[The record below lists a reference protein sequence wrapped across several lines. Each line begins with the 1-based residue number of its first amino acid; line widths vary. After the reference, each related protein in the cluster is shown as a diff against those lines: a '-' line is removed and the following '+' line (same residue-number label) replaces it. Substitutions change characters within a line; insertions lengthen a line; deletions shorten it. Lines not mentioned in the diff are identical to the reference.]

1 MSYLYLDP
9 QLTLVFCA
17 TPSLICTI
25 LANSVLCKQLD
36 PLVLAQFFS
45 SSTSIF
51 TINKT
56 TVAQDTSW

>member
-45 SSTSIF
+45 SSTGR
-51 TINKT
+51 N
-56 TVAQDTSW
+56 DYEM